1 MGFFSNIIKKVGGFI
16 ASIFRD
22 VEKPIKKVEEPKI
35 IEEEYRKKIVKSLG
49 YGRSILAGTGAVNA
63 FFYSFTWENNKI
75 DRHEFLVNKIISE
88 FSGRAEFHEIDEEL
102 KRGIGYDDESE
113 TTNTPPFIYPQTEE
127 GFE

>member
-1 MGFFSNIIKKVGGFI
+1 MGFFDFI
-16 ASIFRD
+16 GKAIRTITEAVFPRQFI
-22 VEKPIKKVEEPKI
+22 EPEEPEEVK
-35 IEEEYRKKIVKSLG
+35 EEYRKKIVKSLG
-49 YGRSILAGTGAVNA
+49 YGRSILAGTGGVSA

-75 DRHEFLVNKIISE
+75 YRHEFLVNKIKSE